1 MSTILYRPEQ
11 ARAISQS
18 GIFFVEGV
26 QALCYTDAGCE
37 GAFMDLT
44 RDEVIHIT
52 TLCKVAMTD
61 DELEI
66 MRSQLSDILGHFETL
81 QELDVD
87 GVAPTGHL
95 GMSQTVLREDSPRP
109 SLPKEDVLANA
120 PLRDD
125 NYFRVHAVLDE

>member
-1 MSTILYRPEQ
+1 
-11 ARAISQS
+11 
-18 GIFFVEGV
+18 
-26 QALCYTDAGCE
+26 
-37 GAFMDLT
+37 MDLT